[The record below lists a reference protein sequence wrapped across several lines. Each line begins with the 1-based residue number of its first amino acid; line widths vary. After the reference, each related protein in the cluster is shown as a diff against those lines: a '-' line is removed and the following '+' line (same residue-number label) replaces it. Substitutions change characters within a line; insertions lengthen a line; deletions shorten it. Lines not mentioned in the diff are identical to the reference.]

1 MKTKSL
7 ILLCLILTVL
17 IFVQANAYNAK
28 LQEQDTIISQL
39 QVEPQP
45 TKESNRTTLN
55 EPMTLIRS
63 TEDYIYLNR
72 LEIDRDT
79 LESATKHTDINGVTW
94 YEIIDDGYIKVYAE
108 GHVMP
113 DSIHWYSPY

>member
-7 ILLCLILTVL
+7 IILCLILITL
-17 IFVQANAYNAK
+17 LFVQANAYMGD
-28 LQEQDTIISQL
+28 LREQDEIIAQL
-39 QVEPQP
+39 QAQP
-45 TKESNRTTLN
+45 PIEESSKITLN

-63 TEDYIYLNR
+63 TEDYIYLNS
-72 LEIDRDT
+72 LEIDKDT
-79 LESATKHTDINGVTW
+79 LKSATKHTDINNVTW

-113 DSIHWYSPY
+113 HEIHWYAPY